1 MKPSMKTF
9 SSNVSISA
17 SISASVL
24 AILASAAAFA
34 QGPEGTVY
42 LILPN
47 ADVGRYTQFDEPNI
61 RAEFAAQAPGVTL
74 EVLNSGGKAQQMVA
88 DVDAAL
94 ANGAKAIILI
104 AADPAQAGGPIAKAA
119 ADGVPV
125 ITYAHDPGPGPVSY
139 HISVPFTDI
148 GEAQGQWMAEHLPD
162 ASPVRVAYML
172 GDPNFKFYPDQM
184 LGFDKHINPLVESGK
199 VEIVCRADAMG
210 YIPANAQKNM
220 EQCLTQTDNGVDAAV
235 VMNDGTGDGVI
246 AALSAQGLEGKVI
259 LFGGYDATLEGV
271 QRVLAGWQSA
281 TMSPP
286 YKGMAKAAVQLTLAA
301 MAGEAPPEGL
311 INGTWDN
318 TVVEGGV
325 PARLEPNVFI
335 TPDNIQETVIESGL
349 YTKEQVCG
357 GIAATSAFCAGG

>member
-1 MKPSMKTF
+1 M
-9 SSNVSISA
+9 
-17 SISASVL
+17 
-24 AILASAAAFA
+24 SAAMKSFSATASGLALLAATSVFA
-34 QGPEGTVY
+34 EDTTGKVY

-61 RAEFAAQAPGVTL
+61 RAEFAAQAPGVEL

-94 ANGAKAIILI
+94 ASGAKAIILI

-119 ADGVPV
+119 EDGVPV
-125 ITYAHDPGPGPVSY
+125 ITYAHDPGPGPVTY
-139 HISVPFTDI
+139 HVSVPFTDI
-148 GEAQGQWMAEHLPD
+148 GEAQGKWMADHLPALD
-162 ASPVRVAYML
+162 KVRVAYML

-184 LGFDKHINPLVESGK
+184 LGFDKHINPLVEAGK

-210 YIPANAQKNM
+210 YVPANAQKNM

-286 YKGMAKAAVQLTLAA
+286 YKGMAKAAVELTLAA
-301 MAGEAPPEGL
+301 MSGTAPADGL
-311 INGTWDN
+311 LNGTWDN
-318 TVVEGGV
+318 GFTEGGV

-335 TPDNIQETVIESGL
+335 TPDNIQETVIDAGL
-349 YTKEQVCG
+349 YTREQVCG
-357 GIAATSAFCAGG
+357 GIAATSAFCTGG

>member
-1 MKPSMKTF
+1 MTQ
-9 SSNVSISA
+9 SNGMSA
-17 SISASVL
+17 IPKML
-24 AILASAAAFA
+24 AGGLSGLAMLAASAAMGKEA
-34 QGPEGTVY
+34 GDKVY

-47 ADVGRYTQFDEPNI
+47 ADVGRFTQFDEPNI
-61 RAEFAAQAPGVTL
+61 RKEFATQAPEIKL

-119 ADGVPV
+119 ADNVPV
-125 ITYAHDPGPGPVSY
+125 ITFAHDPGPGPVTY
-139 HISVPFTDI
+139 HVSVPFTDI
-148 GEAQGQWMAEHLPD
+148 GEAQGKWMSEHLPQAD
-162 ASPVRVAYML
+162 PVRVAYML

-184 LGFDKHINPLVESGK
+184 IGFDEHIGPLIQAGRIT
-199 VEIVCRADAMG
+199 IVCRADAMG

-220 EQCLTQTDNGVDAAV
+220 EQCLTQTDNGVDAVV

-246 AALSAQGLEGKVI
+246 SALSAQGLEGKVM
-259 LFGGYDATLEGV
+259 LFGGYDATLSGV

-301 MAGEAPPEGL
+301 MSDQVPPEGL
-311 INGTWDN
+311 LNGTWDN
-318 TVVEGGV
+318 GTVQGGV
-325 PARLEPNVFI
+325 PARLEPNIFI
-335 TPDNIQETVIESGL
+335 TPDNIQQTVIDAGL
-349 YTKEQVCG
+349 YTRYELCT
-357 GIAATSAFCAGG
+357 GIASKSVFCTGG